1 MLVAGY
7 NKNYSY
13 DTRLKYLSPPYFLS
27 PTQSAWIAS
36 RTPKRSRSPS
46 SVADRESSSAARGPL
61 ASMPRMPADRD
72 VMRAPK
78 GMLDVLPPDSA
89 RWIEVVA
96 RFAARAERFG
106 YGLLLTPI
114 VEHYEVFAR
123 VGETTDV
130 VRKEMYDFVD
140 RGGRRLALR
149 PEGTA
154 PVVRAFVQHRPPTP
168 WKVWYLAPNFR
179 AEQPQAGRYRQHWQL
194 GCRGDRHRRPRRR
207 RRDDRAVVGLLPRP
221 RPARR
226 PAAGQLDGRRRDARR
241 ATARCCSRT
250 GARTPRLIGDEMERA
265 EANPLRILDSKRPDW
280 HDMLERAPQLGE
292 YLSDASA
299 AHFARVQEGLQAL
312 GIPFEIAPRLVRG
325 FDYYTSTV
333 FEFASGALDAAQN
346 AIGGGGRYDRLA
358 EEMGGPPAPS
368 IGFGSGIERLLLA
381 CDAEGVLPVPTGARR
396 RVRRRPRRHPRHGAR
411 CSRSCASP
419 GLAADR
425 AYGGRSVKKQFAAAD
440 QSGARWAVI
449 IGADEVER
457 GMVAVKDLRVRRRR
471 SKCAATRSRPGC

>member
-1 MLVAGY
+1 
-7 NKNYSY
+7 
-13 DTRLKYLSPPYFLS
+13 
-27 PTQSAWIAS
+27 
-36 RTPKRSRSPS
+36 
-46 SVADRESSSAARGPL
+46 
-61 ASMPRMPADRD
+61 MPRMPAERD

-78 GMLDVLPPDSA
+78 GMLDVLPPESS
-89 RWIEVVA
+89 RWIEVVT
-96 RFAARAERFG
+96 RFASRAHRFG

-130 VRKEMYDFVD
+130 VSKEMYDFVD

-194 GCRGDRHRRPRRR
+194 GAEVIGIDDPYVDVEMIELLYGFCGDLGL
-207 RRDDRAVVGLLPRP
+207 RDIRLLVNSMGDSESRARYRDVLLEYWR
-221 RPARR
+221 AH
-226 PAAGQLDGRRRDARR
+226 AALL
-241 ATARCCSRT
+241 
-250 GARTPRLIGDEMERA
+250 GAEMERA
-265 EANPLRILDSKRPDW
+265 EANPLRILDSKRTDW
-280 HDMLERAPQLGE
+280 ADMLERAPQLGE

-299 AHFARVQEGLQAL
+299 EHFARVQEGLQSL

-333 FEFASGALDAAQN
+333 FELASGALNTAQN

-358 EEMGGPPAPS
+358 QEMGGPAAPS

-381 CDAEGVLPVPTGARR
+381 CDAEGVLPAAGARLDVFVVDTSGAIDT
-396 RVRRRPRRHPRHGAR
+396 VRLLAELRE
-411 CSRSCASP
+411 S

-425 AYGGRSVKKQFAAAD
+425 AYGSRSFKKQMAAAD
-440 QSGARWAVI
+440 KSGARWAVI
-449 IGADEVER
+449 LGAREAER
-457 GMVAVKDLRVRRRR
+457 GMVAVKDLRSEEPVQTEVPRAEI
-471 SKCAATRSRPGC
+471 AAWLRMRKDESPS

>member
-1 MLVAGY
+1 
-7 NKNYSY
+7 
-13 DTRLKYLSPPYFLS
+13 
-27 PTQSAWIAS
+27 
-36 RTPKRSRSPS
+36 
-46 SVADRESSSAARGPL
+46 
-61 ASMPRMPADRD
+61 
-72 VMRAPK
+72 MRAPK
-78 GMLDVLPPDSA
+78 GMLDVLPPESA

-154 PVVRAFVQHRPPTP
+154 PVVRAFVQHRPATP

-194 GCRGDRHRRPRRR
+194 GAEVIGI
-207 RRDDRAVVGLLPRP
+207 DDPDVDVEIIELLWGFLSEVGLSDVGLLINSM
-221 RPARR
+221 
-226 PAAGQLDGRRRDARR
+226 GDAE
-241 ATARCCSRT
+241 TRT
-250 GARTPRLIGDEMERA
+250 RYREVLLAYWHEHADLIGAEMERA
-265 EANPLRILDSKRPDW
+265 EANPLRILDSKRTDW
-280 HDMLERAPQLGE
+280 VEMLERAPQLGE

-299 AHFARVQEGLQAL
+299 DHFARVQQGLAAL

-333 FEFASGALDAAQN
+333 FELASGALDAAQN

-358 EEMGGPPAPS
+358 EEMGGPAAPS

-381 CDAEGVLPVPTGARR
+381 CDAEGVLPVPQAR
-396 RVRRRPRRHPRHGAR
+396 VDAFVIDLIGVPETAR
-411 CSRSCASP
+411 LLAELRAS
-419 GLAADR
+419 GLSADR
-425 AYGGRSVKKQFAAAD
+425 AYGGRSAKKQFVAAD
-440 QSGARWAVI
+440 RSGARWAVI
-449 IGADEVER
+449 IGADEAAR
-457 GMVAVKDLRVRRRR
+457 GMVAVRDLRTMPARDQDLVRREEI
-471 SKCAATRSRPGC
+471 AAWLRTRKDDVPS

>member
-1 MLVAGY
+1 
-7 NKNYSY
+7 
-13 DTRLKYLSPPYFLS
+13 
-27 PTQSAWIAS
+27 
-36 RTPKRSRSPS
+36 
-46 SVADRESSSAARGPL
+46 
-61 ASMPRMPADRD
+61 MPRMPADRD

-194 GCRGDRHRRPRRR
+194 GAEVIGIDDPDVDVEIIELLWGFCRDLGLRDVRLLVNSMGDAET
-207 RRDDRAVVGLLPRP
+207 RARYREVLL
-221 RPARR
+221 AYWH
-226 PAAGQLDGRRRDARR
+226 AHAE
-241 ATARCCSRT
+241 
-250 GARTPRLIGDEMERA
+250 LIGAEMERA

-280 HDMLERAPQLGE
+280 IEMLERAPQLGE

-299 AHFARVQEGLQAL
+299 EHFARVQEGLQRARHSVRDR
-312 GIPFEIAPRLVRG
+312 APARARL
-325 FDYYTSTV
+325 
-333 FEFASGALDAAQN
+333 
-346 AIGGGGRYDRLA
+346 
-358 EEMGGPPAPS
+358 
-368 IGFGSGIERLLLA
+368 RLLHGN
-381 CDAEGVLPVPTGARR
+381 GVRARERRARR
-396 RVRRRPRRHPRHGAR
+396 RAERDRWRRSLRQARAGDGRARRRRRSDSVPASSDC
-411 CSRSCASP
+411 CSRATPKACSRCRRRGSTRSSSISSASPTPRGCSPSCASRGSRP
-419 GLAADR
+419 TGRTAAGRRRNSSRRPIGR
-425 AYGGRSVKKQFAAAD
+425 ARAGPSSSAPTRCK
-440 QSGARWAVI
+440 
-449 IGADEVER
+449 R
-457 GMVAVKDLRVRRRR
+457 GVVAVKDLRSDQPQSEVRREEI
-471 SKCAATRSRPGC
+471 AAWLRTRKDEAPS

>member
-1 MLVAGY
+1 
-7 NKNYSY
+7 
-13 DTRLKYLSPPYFLS
+13 
-27 PTQSAWIAS
+27 
-36 RTPKRSRSPS
+36 
-46 SVADRESSSAARGPL
+46 
-61 ASMPRMPADRD
+61 MPAERD

-78 GMLDVLPPDSA
+78 GMLDVLPPESS
-89 RWIEVVA
+89 RWIDVVT
-96 RFAARAERFG
+96 RFASRAERFG

-154 PVVRAFVQHRPPTP
+154 PVVRAFVQHRPPAP

-194 GCRGDRHRRPRRR
+194 GAEVIGIDDPDVDVEMIELLWGFCADLGLHDVRLLINSMGDGES
-207 RRDDRAVVGLLPRP
+207 RARYREVLLEYW
-221 RPARR
+221 
-226 PAAGQLDGRRRDARR
+226 R
-241 ATARCCSRT
+241 AHASLL
-250 GARTPRLIGDEMERA
+250 GGEMERA
-265 EANPLRILDSKRPDW
+265 EANPLRILDSKRADW
-280 HDMLERAPQLGE
+280 ADMLERAPQLGE
-292 YLSDASA
+292 YLSDTSA
-299 AHFARVQEGLQAL
+299 AHFTCVQEGLQAL

-333 FEFASGALDAAQN
+333 FEIASGALDAAQN

-381 CDAEGVLPVPTGARR
+381 CDAEGALPAAGARLDVFLVDPGGGGDS
-396 RVRRRPRRHPRHGAR
+396 VRLLAELRE
-411 CSRSCASP
+411 S
-419 GLAADR
+419 GLSADR
-425 AYGGRSVKKQFAAAD
+425 AYGSRSTKKQMAAANKA
-440 QSGARWAVI
+440 GARWAVI
-449 IGADEVER
+449 VGAREAER
-457 GMVAVKDLRVRRRR
+457 GMVAIRDLHTGAQTEVPRPEIAARLRMTKDE
-471 SKCAATRSRPGC
+471 SPS

>member
-1 MLVAGY
+1 
-7 NKNYSY
+7 
-13 DTRLKYLSPPYFLS
+13 
-27 PTQSAWIAS
+27 
-36 RTPKRSRSPS
+36 
-46 SVADRESSSAARGPL
+46 
-61 ASMPRMPADRD
+61 
-72 VMRAPK
+72 MRAPK
-78 GMLDVLPPDSA
+78 GMLDVLPPDSG
-89 RWIEVVA
+89 RWIEVVG

-194 GCRGDRHRRPRRR
+194 GAEVIGIDDPDVDVEIIDLLWGFCADLGLRDVRLLVNSMGDAETRERYREVLLAYWHANAALLG
-207 RRDDRAVVGLLPRP
+207 DD
-221 RPARR
+221 
-226 PAAGQLDGRRRDARR
+226 
-241 ATARCCSRT
+241 
-250 GARTPRLIGDEMERA
+250 MERA
-265 EANPLRILDSKRPDW
+265 EANPLRILDSKRTDW
-280 HDMLERAPQLGE
+280 SDMLERAPQLGE

-299 AHFARVQEGLQAL
+299 EHFARVQEGLQGL

-333 FEFASGALDAAQN
+333 FELASGALDAAQN

-358 EEMGGPPAPS
+358 QEMGGPAAPS

-381 CDAEGVLPVPTGARR
+381 CDAEGVLPVPAAR
-396 RVRRRPRRHPRHGAR
+396 VDAFVVDLVGISDTAR
-411 CSRSCASP
+411 LLAELRAS

-425 AYGGRSVKKQFAAAD
+425 AYGGRSGKKQFTAAD
-440 QSGARWAVI
+440 KSGARWAVI
-449 IGADEVER
+449 IGADEAQR
-457 GMVAVKDLRVRRRR
+457 GVVAVKHLRSDEPQQEVRREEIAAWLRVRKDEAR
-471 SKCAATRSRPGC
+471 S

>member
-1 MLVAGY
+1 
-7 NKNYSY
+7 
-13 DTRLKYLSPPYFLS
+13 
-27 PTQSAWIAS
+27 
-36 RTPKRSRSPS
+36 
-46 SVADRESSSAARGPL
+46 
-61 ASMPRMPADRD
+61 MPRMPADRD

-78 GMLDVLPPDSA
+78 GMLDVLPPESS
-89 RWIEVVA
+89 RWIEVVT
-96 RFAARAERFG
+96 RFASRAQRFG

-194 GCRGDRHRRPRRR
+194 GAEVIGI
-207 RRDDRAVVGLLPRP
+207 DDPDVDVEMIELLWGFCADLGLRAVRLLVNSMGDGDSR
-221 RPARR
+221 ARYR
-226 PAAGQLDGRRRDARR
+226 EVLLAYWR
-241 ATARCCSRT
+241 AHAS
-250 GARTPRLIGDEMERA
+250 LIGGEMERA
-265 EANPLRILDSKRPDW
+265 EANPLRILDSKRTDW
-280 HDMLERAPQLGE
+280 ADMLERAPQLGE

-299 AHFARVQEGLQAL
+299 EHFTRVQEGLQSL

-333 FEFASGALDAAQN
+333 FELASGALDAAQN

-358 EEMGGPPAPS
+358 EEMGGPSAPS

-381 CDAEGVLPVPTGARR
+381 CDAEGVLPAAGARLDVFVVDPGGAVDT
-396 RVRRRPRRHPRHGAR
+396 VRLLAELRE
-411 CSRSCASP
+411 S

-425 AYGGRSVKKQFAAAD
+425 AYGSRAFRKQMAAAD
-440 QSGARWAVI
+440 KAGARWTVI
-449 IGADEVER
+449 LGAREAEH
-457 GMVAVKDLRVRRRR
+457 GMVAVRDMQSGDQVEVPRAEIAAWLRMRKDE
-471 SKCAATRSRPGC
+471 SPS

>member
-1 MLVAGY
+1 
-7 NKNYSY
+7 
-13 DTRLKYLSPPYFLS
+13 
-27 PTQSAWIAS
+27 
-36 RTPKRSRSPS
+36 
-46 SVADRESSSAARGPL
+46 
-61 ASMPRMPADRD
+61 MPAERD

-78 GMLDVLPPDSA
+78 GMLDVLPPESS

-96 RFAARAERFG
+96 RFASRAERFG

-130 VRKEMYDFVD
+130 VRKEMYEFVD

-154 PVVRAFVQHRPPTP
+154 PVVRAFVQHHPPTP

-194 GCRGDRHRRPRRR
+194 GAEVIGIDDPDVDVEMIELLWGFCGDLGLRDTRLLVNSMGDADSRDRYRDVLLEYWRGH
-207 RRDDRAVVGLLPRP
+207 AGLL
-221 RPARR
+221 
-226 PAAGQLDGRRRDARR
+226 
-241 ATARCCSRT
+241 
-250 GARTPRLIGDEMERA
+250 GAEMERA

-280 HDMLERAPQLGE
+280 EEMLERAPQLGE

-299 AHFARVQEGLQAL
+299 DHFSRVQEGLQAL

-333 FEFASGALDAAQN
+333 FELASGALDAAQN

-358 EEMGGPPAPS
+358 QEMGGPPAPS

-381 CDAEGVLPVPTGARR
+381 CDAEGVLPTATARLDAYVVDPAGTGET
-396 RVRRRPRRHPRHGAR
+396 
-411 CSRSCASP
+411 SRLLAELRES

-425 AYGGRSVKKQFAAAD
+425 AYGSRTFRKQMAAAD
-440 QSGARWAVI
+440 KSGARWAVI
-449 IGADEVER
+449 LGAREAER
-457 GMVAVKDLRVRRRR
+457 GMVAVRDLRSEEPAQTEVPRAEI
-471 SKCAATRSRPGC
+471 AAWLRMRKDETPS